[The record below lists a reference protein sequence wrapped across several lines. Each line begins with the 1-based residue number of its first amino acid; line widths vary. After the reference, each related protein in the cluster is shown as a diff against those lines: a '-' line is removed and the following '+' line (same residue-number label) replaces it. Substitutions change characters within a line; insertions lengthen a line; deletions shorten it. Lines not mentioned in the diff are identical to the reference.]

1 MCDKINKFLICTKT
15 KIIKKIRKNQ
25 MFLRSKTK
33 FQVVLKQEI
42 LIHAN
47 IKQLIFIS
55 LKFESIFWA
64 NDLANM

>member
-1 MCDKINKFLICTKT
+1 MCDKINKFLYLHTKT
-15 KIIKKIRKNQ
+15 KIIEKIRKNQ

-33 FQVVLKQEI
+33 FQVFLKQKI

-55 LKFESIFWA
+55 LKFESIF
-64 NDLANM
+64 